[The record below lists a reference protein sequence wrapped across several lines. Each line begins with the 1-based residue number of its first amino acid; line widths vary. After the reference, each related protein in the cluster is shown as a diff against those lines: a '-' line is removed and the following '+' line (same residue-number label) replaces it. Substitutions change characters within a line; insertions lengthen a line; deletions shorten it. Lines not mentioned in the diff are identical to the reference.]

1 VTPDPDPPSSPGPG
15 EPTRENRLARESSPY
30 LRQHAHNPVEW
41 HPWGPETLERARAE
55 DRPILLS
62 IGYSACHWC
71 HVMERESF
79 DDPETARIMNEGFVN
94 VKVDREERPDVDA
107 IYMRAVQAMTG
118 HGGWPLTVFLTPRGL
133 PFFGGTYFPPEPRH
147 GMPSF
152 RQVLDAGLRAWTERR
167 DDVEGAAER
176 LLEILE
182 KANLGEGDADPS
194 GEAILDETLPV
205 RGARTL
211 LHRFDPAHGGFGG
224 APKFPQPVVLE
235 FLLEHH
241 AANGDA
247 PSLEAS
253 LHTLRQMARG
263 GIRDHL
269 GGGFHR
275 YSVDARWLVPHF
287 EKMLYD
293 NALLASAYLKGFQ
306 LSGDEELEAVC
317 REILEYL
324 LVDLRSPEGG
334 FYSARDADSEGEEG
348 TFYLWN
354 RSEVDQLL
362 GPETAEL
369 FRHCYDVS
377 GGGNFEGRN
386 ILHLPHDLD
395 AVARGR
401 DLSRETLDRV
411 LADARSALEERRR
424 DREHPF
430 RDEKILAGWN
440 GLALRALAEA
450 GAALGEMRYVEAARE
465 GAAWLLEVLRPG
477 GPGTAFLHQITDG
490 KAAIPA
496 FLEDVASMGNAL
508 VSLHEATLD
517 PMWLRE
523 ALALADEAEARF
535 RDPETGLLH
544 DSPSDGEELVIRPR
558 EVMDN
563 PLPSG
568 TSQAAALFLRLG
580 RILGRDELVER
591 SRALVAR
598 EIPGMIRMP
607 AGFGRLLAVAARL
620 VQPGV
625 EVAILG
631 DPDREEGARALLRE
645 AHRDCVPGRVV
656 AGWDGKGEPP
666 WPESP
671 LFRGRTRT
679 DARPTAYV
687 CRNYACRAPVTGAGD
702 LREQLREA

>member
-1 VTPDPDPPSSPGPG
+1 VTPDSAPPATPPPP
-15 EPTRENRLARESSPY
+15 EANRLAREGSPY
-30 LRQHAHNPVEW
+30 LRQHAHNPVDW
-41 HPWGPETLERARAE
+41 YPWGPEALERARAE

-62 IGYSACHWC
+62 IGYSSCHWC

-94 VKVDREERPDVDA
+94 VKVDREERPDVDQV
-107 IYMRAVQAMTG
+107 YMRAVQAMTG
-118 HGGWPLTVFLTPRGL
+118 QGGWPLTVFLTPDGL

-152 RQVLDAGLRAWTERR
+152 RQVLDAGLRAWTQRR
-167 DDVEGAAER
+167 DDVEGAAGR

-182 KANLGEGDADPS
+182 RANLGEGDADPS
-194 GEAILDETLPV
+194 DEAALGEALPLTAA
-205 RGARTL
+205 RGL

-235 FLLEHH
+235 FLLELH
-241 AANGDA
+241 AATGDA
-247 PSLEAS
+247 PSLEAG

-275 YSVDARWLVPHF
+275 YSVDAHWLVPHF

-306 LSGDEELEAVC
+306 LSGDEELEGVC
-317 REILEYL
+317 RETLEYL
-324 LVDLRSPEGG
+324 LEDLRSPEGG

-348 TFYLWN
+348 TFYLWS
-354 RSEVDQLL
+354 RDEVDRVL
-362 GPETAEL
+362 GPEAAEL
-369 FRHCYDVS
+369 FRHCFDVS
-377 GGGNFEGRN
+377 HGGNFEGRN

-401 DLSRETLDRV
+401 DLSRSELDRV
-411 LADARSALEERRR
+411 LTDARGALEVHRGE
-424 DREHPF
+424 REHPF

-450 GAALGEMRYVEAARE
+450 GAALGEPRYVEAARK
-465 GAAWLLEVLRPG
+465 GAEWLLEVLRPG
-477 GPGTAFLHQITDG
+477 GAGTPLLHQIIDG
-490 KAAIPA
+490 KASIPA

-508 VSLHEATLD
+508 VSVHEATLD
-517 PMWLRE
+517 PRWIE
-523 ALALADEAEARF
+523 DALDLADQVETRF
-535 RDPETGLLH
+535 RDAETGLLH
-544 DSPSDGEELVIRPR
+544 DSPSDGDELVIRPR
-558 EVMDN
+558 DVMDN

-568 TSQAAALFLRLG
+568 TSQAAELFLRLG

-591 SRALVAR
+591 ARALVAR
-598 EIPGMIRMP
+598 EAPGMVRVPVGYGRM
-607 AGFGRLLAVAARL
+607 LAVASRL
-620 VQPGV
+620 LRPAI

-631 DPDREEGARALLRE
+631 DPAREQEARALLQE
-645 AHRDCVPGRVV
+645 AHRPLLPGRVV
-656 AGWDGKGEPP
+656 GGWDGRDAPP
-666 WPESP
+666 WPEAP
-671 LFRGRTRT
+671 LLRGRTRVEG
-679 DARPTAYV
+679 RPTAYV
-687 CRNYACRAPVTGAGD
+687 CRDYSCRAPVTAPEE
-702 LREQLREA
+702 LRAQLLEG

>member
-1 VTPDPDPPSSPGPG
+1 VTPDSDPPTPPAPG
-15 EPTRENRLARESSPY
+15 ESTLENRLARESSPY
-30 LRQHAHNPVEW
+30 LRQHAHNPVDW
-41 HPWGPETLERARAE
+41 HAWGPETLERARAE

-62 IGYSACHWC
+62 IGYSSCHWC

-167 DDVEGAAER
+167 EDVEGAGER

-194 GEAILDETLPV
+194 GEAVLDETLSF

-211 LHRFDPAHGGFGG
+211 LHRFDPANGGFGG

-241 AANGDA
+241 AAHGDP

-293 NALLASAYLKGFQ
+293 NALLASAYLQGFQ
-306 LSGDEELEAVC
+306 LSGDEGLEAVC

-348 TFYLWN
+348 TFYLWS
-354 RSEVDQLL
+354 RDEVDRLL
-362 GPETAEL
+362 DPETAEL

-377 GGGNFEGRN
+377 EGGNFEGRN

-401 DLSRETLDRV
+401 DLSREALDRV
-411 LADARSALEERRR
+411 LADARSALEEGRRE
-424 DREHPF
+424 REHPF

-450 GAALGEMRYVEAARE
+450 GAALDEGRYVEAARK

-477 GPGTAFLHQITDG
+477 GPDAPLLHQITDG
-490 KAAIPA
+490 RAAIPA
-496 FLEDVASMGNAL
+496 FLEDVASLGNAL

-517 PMWLRE
+517 PRWLRE
-523 ALALADEAEARF
+523 ALALSDEVEARF

-544 DSPSDGEELVIRPR
+544 DAPSDGEELVIRPR

-568 TSQAAALFLRLG
+568 TSQAAELFIRLG

-591 SRALVAR
+591 SRAIVAR
-598 EIPGMIRMP
+598 EVPGMVRVP
-607 AGFGRLLAVAARL
+607 VGFGRLLSVAARL
-620 VQPGV
+620 ARPGV

-631 DPDREEGARALLRE
+631 APDREEGARALLRE
-645 AHRDCVPGRVV
+645 AHRDCIPGRVV
-656 AGWDGKGEPP
+656 AGWSGEGDPP
-666 WPESP
+666 FPDSP
-671 LFRGRTRT
+671 LFMGRTRR
-679 DARPTAYV
+679 DSRPTAYV
-687 CRNYACRAPVTGAGD
+687 CRNYACQAPVTEAGA
-702 LREQLREA
+702 LRQALSEA